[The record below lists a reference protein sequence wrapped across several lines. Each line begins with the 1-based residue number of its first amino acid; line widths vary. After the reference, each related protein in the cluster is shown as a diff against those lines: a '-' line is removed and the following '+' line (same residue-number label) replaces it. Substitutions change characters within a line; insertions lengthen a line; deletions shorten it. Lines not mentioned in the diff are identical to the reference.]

1 MDARYAGREQTEA
14 KHRTLEH
21 YLKKLAYK
29 IGFTQSGVTLNYIDA
44 FAGPWESK
52 SDDLSDTSPAI
63 ALKTLLG
70 VRDDL
75 ARHGKPISV
84 RAFFVSPTTNGVEQ
98 LEALRT
104 RFKNAEI
111 EVATSRFEN
120 AVEAALRFARGGSN
134 PFTFVFIDPTG
145 WTGFG
150 LRDIAPL
157 LRQKPNEVLI
167 NFMTEHIKRFAD
179 DNDASYSSSIVDL
192 YGDDA
197 CRNEWRGLSG
207 LDREERMV
215 ETYAH
220 RIAQTGDYRH
230 CVSSVILKP
239 TEDRTYFHLVYG
251 TRSDEGLV
259 TFREV
264 GRDVLKVQRTNR
276 ADAKQRK
283 RVARTGSFELFN
295 AMEIQ
300 APLTYEDTLRKRYL
314 ARAHTELKAAT
325 PATVGVPWDTLV
337 LLALRIPMIA
347 EPDVKDWLK
356 EQVDLGLVEVIG
368 LKPKERVPK
377 RGGDHLIRRL

>member
-1 MDARYAGREQTEA
+1 MDARYEGREQTEA
-14 KHRTLEH
+14 KHRTLER
-21 YLKKLAYK
+21 YLEKLAYK
-29 IGFTQSGVTLNYIDA
+29 VGFTQRGVTLNYIDA

-52 SDDLSDTSPAI
+52 TDDLSDTSPAI
-63 ALKTLLG
+63 ALKTLLD
-70 VRDDL
+70 VREEL

-84 RAFFVSPTTNGVEQ
+84 RAFFVSPTTKGVQQ
-98 LEALRT
+98 LESLRT
-104 RFKNAEI
+104 RFADAEI
-111 EVATSRFEN
+111 EVVPSRFED
-120 AVEAALRFARGGSN
+120 AVDSARQFARAGSN
-134 PFTFVFIDPTG
+134 PFTFIFIDPTG

-157 LRQKPNEVLI
+157 LREKPNEVLI

-179 DNDASYSSSIVDL
+179 DDDASYSSSIVDL
-192 YGDDA
+192 FDDDS
-197 CRNEWRGLSG
+197 CRNEWRGLIG

-215 ETYAH
+215 ATYAR
-220 RIAQTGDYRH
+220 RIAQAGDYKH

-283 RVARTGSFELFN
+283 RVKRTGSFELFSGT
-295 AMEIQ
+295 EIG
-300 APLTYEDTLRKRYL
+300 PPRTYEDELRERYL
-314 ARAHTELKAAT
+314 KRAGTELEAAT
-325 PATVGVPWDTLV
+325 RGSAPVSWDTLV
-337 LLALRIPMIA
+337 LLALQIPMIA
-347 EPDVKDWLK
+347 ESDVKDWLK
-356 EQVDLGLVEVIG
+356 QQMDVGSIEVLG

-377 RGGDHLIRRL
+377 RGQNHRVRRV